1 MEPNPMRIA
10 LYTQQPF
17 VAEGLA
23 AVCQMR
29 DDLTLVA
36 WPKNLAG
43 ALECLDG
50 VRPDVLLIHVTSG
63 ISLSEVRELR
73 AVSGRCQMI
82 LWGRELGDEF
92 AFQAMQLGVRSIL
105 PDQTPIG
112 DFLQAIRNVHH
123 GHLHFEKDLM
133 DTMLSQQRVTLTPRQ
148 GQIVSMVAQGLRNK
162 EIAFS
167 LGITEGTVKV
177 YLYRLFRK
185 LGISDRLDMA
195 LYARRHLFSG
205 QTELERKAPSAG
217 SLLLLAPKTAG
228 VTVH

>member
-1 MEPNPMRIA
+1 MEPHPMRIA

-23 AVCQMR
+23 AVCQMQ

-36 WPKNLAG
+36 WPKSLAD
-43 ALECLDG
+43 ALECLPG
-50 VRPDVLLIHVTSG
+50 VRPEVLLIHVTAG
-63 ISLSEVRELR
+63 ISLSELRELR
-73 AVSGRCQMI
+73 AVSGSCQMV
-82 LWGRELGDEF
+82 LWGRELGGEF

-112 DFLQAIRNVHH
+112 DFLQAIRDVHH
-123 GHLHFEKDLM
+123 GGLHFERELM
-133 DTMLSQQRVTLTPRQ
+133 DTVLSQQRVTLTPRQ

-167 LGITEGTVKV
+167 LGISEGTVKV
-177 YLYRLFRK
+177 YLHKLFRK

-205 QTELERKAPSAG
+205 QTELERKAPSAS
-217 SLLLLAPKTAG
+217 SLMLLAPKAAG